1 MQTTRKNLLNVSGA
15 IAVVAL
21 LYVFVYWP
29 NSPLGK
35 QLQNLKIAEQQAN
48 LLRDKFRSDPIFKQI
63 TFNKYTAFNGCLSVA
78 GKVLSKEDVY
88 HITNLVES
96 MRSPVKISYDLAAS
110 DGSFV
115 FEWFDGGSE
124 AAKWIGPD
132 FK

>member
-1 MQTTRKNLLNVSGA
+1 MKTTPKNILIVFIV
-15 IAVVAL
+15 IAAVAL
-21 LYVFVYWP
+21 LYFFVYWP
-29 NSPLGK
+29 NSPLGR
-35 QLQNLKIAEQQAN
+35 QLQNLKLAEQQAN
-48 LLRDKFRSDPIFKQI
+48 LLRDKFKGDPIFNQI
-63 TFNKYTAFNGCLSVA
+63 AFNKYTAFNGCLSVA

-96 MRSPVKISYDLAAS
+96 IRSPVKISYDLAAS
-110 DGSFV
+110 DGSFI